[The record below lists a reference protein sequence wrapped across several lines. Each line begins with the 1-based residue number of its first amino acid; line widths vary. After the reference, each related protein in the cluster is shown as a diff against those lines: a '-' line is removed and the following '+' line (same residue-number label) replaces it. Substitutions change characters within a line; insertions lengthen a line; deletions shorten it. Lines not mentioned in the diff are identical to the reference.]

1 MSSSSSSS
9 SASTSSTLQ
18 TIDNEKLQQFMGK
31 ILSDFGG
38 AASSVLVYIG
48 DKLGLYKAMSDFGK
62 SITSQELA
70 NLTGTSER
78 YIREWLANQAAGG
91 YLTYDASSKRYT
103 LPFEHAQALVNE
115 NSPVYVAGGFQIMMS
130 FYRDEPK
137 ILEAFK
143 TGKGIAWG
151 EHDKDLYEGTER
163 FFRPSYAANLV
174 SSWIP
179 ALDNGKVEQRLKQ
192 EGGLIVA
199 DIGCGY
205 GTSTILMAKAY
216 PNSKFYGFD
225 NHHASIEYARNKA
238 REEGLGEDRIQ
249 FEVASSTNFPIPTT
263 EGGNSNT
270 SINNDKQRQGQ
281 AEEGY
286 DLIAFFDCLHDMQ
299 DPQGAIAHALKTL
312 KYDGIVMIVEPFAN
326 DNLEDNLNPIG
337 RMFYAGSTMICI
349 PASLSQNGPALGA
362 QAGEGRISL
371 VVKAGGFRHFKRATQ
386 TPFNIVYEAKP

>member
-1 MSSSSSSS
+1 M
-9 SASTSSTLQ
+9 T
-18 TIDNEKLQQFMGK
+18 DNEKLQQFMEK

-38 AASSVLVYIG
+38 AGGCVLVYIG
-48 DKLGLYKAMSDFGK
+48 DKLGLYKAISDFGK
-62 SITSQELA
+62 PITSQELA
-70 NLTGTSER
+70 NLTATSER

-91 YLTYDASSKRYT
+91 YLTYDASSKRYA

-151 EHDKDLYEGTER
+151 EHDKDLFEGTER
-163 FFRPSYAANLV
+163 FFRPSYTANLV

-192 EGGLIVA
+192 EKGGLIVA
-199 DIGCGY
+199 DIGCGH
-205 GTSTILMAKAY
+205 GISTILMAKAY

-225 NHHASIEYARNKA
+225 NHLPSIEYARNKA
-238 REEGLGEDRIQ
+238 REEGLSEDRIQ

-270 SINNDKQRQGQ
+270 SSNNDKQRQEK
-281 AEEGY
+281 AEGGY
-286 DLIAFFDCLHDMQ
+286 DLIAFFDCLHDME
-299 DPQGAIAHALKTL
+299 DPQGAIAYALKTL
-312 KYDGIVMIVEPFAN
+312 RKPDGTVMIVEPFAN

-337 RMFYAGSTMICI
+337 RMFYAGSTMICV

-362 QAGEGRISL
+362 QAGEVGISK
-371 VVKAGGFRHFKRATQ
+371 VVKAGGFKHFRRATH
-386 TPFNIVYEAKP
+386 TPFNIVFEAKP